1 MERTTSKI
9 DLEAALRDP
18 TGCFREPQEVVDDP
32 QLSRDDKLAILRRW
46 QHDALRLSTSEGEG
60 MMGGEENMLRR
71 VELAIQAVA
80 QAH

>member
-1 MERTTSKI
+1 MERMTSKI

-18 TGCFREPQEVVDDP
+18 TACFREPQEVIDDP
-32 QLSRDDKLAILRRW
+32 QLSRDDKLTILRRW

-80 QAH
+80 QTH